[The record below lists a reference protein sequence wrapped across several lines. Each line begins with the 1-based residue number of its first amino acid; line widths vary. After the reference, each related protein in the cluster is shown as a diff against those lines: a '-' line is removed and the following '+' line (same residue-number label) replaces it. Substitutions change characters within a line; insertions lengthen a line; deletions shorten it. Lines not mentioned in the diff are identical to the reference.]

1 MENDLFDFGI
11 EIPNP
16 ADMVKEDQKDES
28 PNELEDEVEVDDQE
42 EVEDIEEDDD
52 DSQFTAPTN
61 EDEDD
66 DDESGEAT
74 PEHIFYNFL
83 VENKFIDNDEEFDG
97 SPEKLESYMQTIGY
111 QAFNKVAENIGEDGK
126 NLLRFALSLGEDA
139 TKERLQ
145 EFFSVRAQIPEIDF
159 EDTDEVKAF
168 LKDFYIATNQYDE
181 DDVDDRIEIL
191 DKKGKLSEYA
201 EKHYNELLNNVS
213 AYEEQ
218 QIQEEQ
224 RKQQA
229 KQEIF
234 NSVRSELM
242 SYDWSLEKKKQVAD
256 KLNSKEF
263 KRVNSMIQSSPKAL
277 IQLADLYTYFD
288 EEKKEFDLS
297 RLVDKRQATKEAQKK
312 LDNIEKNS
320 FSSSLSNIKNI
331 SRTKKGKG
339 GVYVPRPILDDE

>member
-16 ADMVKEDQKDES
+16 ADMVKEDQKDDS
-28 PNELEDEVEVDDQE
+28 PNELENEVEDEVDDSIIDDQE
-42 EVEDIEEDDD
+42 EDDND
-52 DSQFTAPTN
+52 DQFTVDTN
-61 EDEDD
+61 EGSADAEP
-66 DDESGEAT
+66 GEAT

-111 QAFNKVAENIGEDGK
+111 QAFNKVAENMGEDGK

-145 EFFSVRAQIPEIDF
+145 EFFSVRANIPEIDF
-159 EDTDEVKAF
+159 NDYDEVRAF

-191 DKKGKLSEYA
+191 EKKGKLNEYA
-201 EKHYNELLNNVS
+201 ERHYNELMNNVS

-229 KQEIF
+229 KQEVF